1 MGEAPYPH
9 SETYLFFYLK
19 VHKIVTEMATGKYSL
34 GFMAFGAVEGPFP
47 QPVEAPVSSASPH
60 PGLVS
65 FGSPQA
71 AVPLSGAGGVLLFQ
85 TSYRKSF
92 HYALLMN

>member
-1 MGEAPYPH
+1 
-9 SETYLFFYLK
+9 
-19 VHKIVTEMATGKYSL
+19 
-34 GFMAFGAVEGPFP
+34 MAFGALEDPFP
-47 QPVEAPVSSASPH
+47 QPAEAPESSTSPH

-92 HYALLMN
+92 HYSLFLK